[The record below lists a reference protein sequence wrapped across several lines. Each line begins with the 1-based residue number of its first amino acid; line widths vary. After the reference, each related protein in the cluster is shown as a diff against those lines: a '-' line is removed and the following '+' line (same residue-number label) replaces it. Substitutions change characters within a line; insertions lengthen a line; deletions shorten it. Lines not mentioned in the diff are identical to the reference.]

1 MSAVKDLTVTH
12 REKNA
17 AATLLWCALGLLIP
31 RATLLGALS
40 PFGIG
45 LAACGGAANL
55 PTLLCVGVGY
65 LLAAPTLMPL
75 RYVAAVALL
84 GGVRWVLDT
93 LPDGG
98 RQPFVPPLIAFVA
111 CAATGWTGLMGSG
124 IDGYRVLLILTEAVV
139 AAGASLFFDMA
150 VNLSFYPRQS
160 LTAGGQAAL
169 IAAGTV
175 AVCAAATIEVGGFS
189 PGRAV
194 AALLILLCACI
205 EREAGGCVAGCV
217 LGGGLA
223 LTSPASVP
231 LAVALAFGGLLAGVF
246 ARFGRVVQ
254 AVLFLLGALLISLT
268 EADAPIL
275 YYLYEWLSGGVLFV
289 LLPRKW
295 ERRIA
300 HYLSRRQDRPAA
312 EGVRRMATLRLQ
324 VACGAM
330 EEVAANVEEVS
341 RRLSHHG
348 AADMASL
355 YRGCAATVCAAC
367 PLRGVCWDLKQED
380 TLAGLET
387 LTPLLQD
394 QGQVTAADLQALPV
408 SCRRSDELARHL
420 THSYAQY
427 VAREEAWCRLAEIR
441 QAVERQFSGTGALLS
456 GLSRRLQDPH
466 GVDMELSRRVTEVCE
481 DYGLAVE
488 EALCTRDAQGRLTV
502 QLLTREESLPEGKWH
517 RRLEKACGSA
527 LTPPTV
533 ASWGDCLRITL
544 TEPPR
549 YGVEWGV
556 AQQICTGE
564 TLCGDTVQTQELGG
578 GVMAVLS
585 DGMGCG
591 GHAAVDSAMAAG
603 ITARL
608 WQAECAPDAILQTV
622 NAALLVKSREES
634 LATLDV
640 AVVDTHSGRLDLYKA
655 GAAASLL
662 RCGGRVS
669 RLDNAGLPVGILPE
683 VRFAHSRDQLQVG
696 DVLLMVSDGA
706 LCGGTAAVE
715 ELLAAH
721 PEEGSMQALAQA
733 VADAAAAAQGDHP
746 DDITA
751 VALRL
756 TLPAEED

>member
-1 MSAVKDLTVTH
+1 MKETAVRRERSAL
-12 REKNA
+12 
-17 AATLLWCALGLLIP
+17 ATLLWCAMGLLVP
-31 RATLLGALS
+31 RATLLDALS

-65 LLAAPTLMPL
+65 LLASPTLLPL

-84 GGVRWVLDT
+84 GGARWVLDT

-98 RQPFVPPLIAFVA
+98 RQPFVPPLLAFVT
-111 CAATGWTGLMGSG
+111 CAATGWTSLVGSG

-139 AAGASLFFDMA
+139 AAGASLFFDLA
-150 VNLSFYPRQS
+150 VNLSHRPPKVLS
-160 LTAGGQAAL
+160 AGNQAAL
-169 IAAGTV
+169 IAAAAV
-175 AVCAAATIEVGGFS
+175 AVCAAATVEVGGFS
-189 PGRAV
+189 PGRA
-194 AALLILLCACI
+194 AAGLIVLLCART

-231 LAVALAFGGLLAGVF
+231 VAVALAFGGLLAGVF

-254 AVLFLLGALLISLT
+254 ALLFLLGAVLICLT
-268 EADAPIL
+268 ETDSHVL
-275 YYLYEWLSGGVLFV
+275 FYLYEWLAAAVLFA
-289 LLPRKW
+289 LLPTPW
-295 ERRIA
+295 ERRITRLFA
-300 HYLSRRQDRPAA
+300 RHRDLPAA
-312 EGVRRMATLRLQ
+312 EGVRRMTSLRLQ
-324 VACGAM
+324 VACGAI
-330 EEVAANVEEVS
+330 EEVAGNVEEVS

-348 AADMASL
+348 AADIASL
-355 YRGCAATVCAAC
+355 YRGCAASVCAAC
-367 PLRGVCWDLKQED
+367 PMRGVCWDLKRED

-387 LTPLLQD
+387 LTPLLRD
-394 QGQVTAADLQALPV
+394 KGEITAADLQDLPIA
-408 SCRRSDELARHL
+408 CRRGDRLAGHL
-420 THSYAQY
+420 THGYAQY
-427 VAREEAWCRLAEIR
+427 LVREEAWCRLDEIR
-441 QAVERQFSGTGALLS
+441 RAVERQFSGTGALLE

-466 GVDMELSRRVTEVCE
+466 GVDMEASRRVTEVCE

-488 EALCTRDAQGRLTV
+488 EALCTRDTRGRLTV
-502 QLLTREESLPEGKWH
+502 HLLTREENLPEGKWH
-517 RRLEKACGSA
+517 RRMEHACGCA
-527 LTPPTV
+527 LTPPAV
-533 ASWGDCLRITL
+533 AGWGEHLRVTL

-549 YGVEWGV
+549 YMVEWGV
-556 AQQICTGE
+556 AQQTCAGE
-564 TLCGDTVQTQELGG
+564 TLCGDTVQTGDLSG

-608 WQAECAPDAILQTV
+608 WQAEFAPDAILQTV

-662 RCGGRVS
+662 KCGGRVS

-683 VRFAHSRDQLQVG
+683 VTFAHGHDVLCAG
-696 DVLLMVSDGA
+696 DVLLLVSDGA
-706 LCGGTAAVE
+706 LSGGMAAVE

-721 PEEGSMQALAQA
+721 PAEGSMQALAQA
-733 VADAAAAAQGDHP
+733 VVDAAVATEGDHP
-746 DDITA
+746 DDVTA

-756 TLPAEED
+756 TLPVEED

>member
-1 MSAVKDLTVTH
+1 MKETAVRREGSAL
-12 REKNA
+12 
-17 AATLLWCALGLLIP
+17 ATLLWCAMGLLVP

-65 LLAAPTLMPL
+65 LLAAPAMLPL

-84 GGVRWVLDT
+84 GGARWVLDT

-98 RQPFVPPLIAFVA
+98 RQPFVPPLLAFVT

-139 AAGASLFFDMA
+139 AAGASLFFDIA
-150 VNLSFYPRQS
+150 VNLTHHPRQT
-160 LTAGGQAAL
+160 LTAGNQAAL
-169 IAAGTV
+169 IAAAAV

-194 AALLILLCACI
+194 AALLVLLCARI

-223 LTSPASVP
+223 LSSPAAVP
-231 LAVALAFGGLLAGVF
+231 VAVALAFGGLLAGVF

-254 AVLFLLGALLISLT
+254 AFLFLLGAVLISLT
-268 EADAPIL
+268 ETDSNL
-275 YYLYEWLSGGVLFV
+275 LFYLYEWLSAAVLFA
-289 LLPRKW
+289 LLPTPW

-300 HYLSRRQDRPAA
+300 RLLSRRRDLPAA
-312 EGVRRMATLRLQ
+312 EGVRRMASLRLQ

-348 AADMASL
+348 AADIASL
-355 YRGCAATVCAAC
+355 YRGCATSVCAAC
-367 PLRGVCWDLKQED
+367 PMRGVCWELKQED
-380 TLAGLET
+380 TLAGLES
-387 LTPLLQD
+387 LTPLLQEK
-394 QGQVTAADLQALPV
+394 GEVTAADLQDLPIA
-408 SCRRSDELARHL
+408 CRRGDLLARHL
-420 THSYAQY
+420 THGYGQY
-427 VAREEAWCRLAEIR
+427 VAREEAWCRLNEIR

-456 GLSRRLQDPH
+456 GLSHRLQDPH
-466 GVDMELSRRVTEVCE
+466 GVDMEVSRRVTEVCE
-481 DYGLAVE
+481 DYGWAVE
-488 EALCTRDAQGRLTV
+488 EALCTRDPRGRLTV
-502 QLLTREESLPEGKWH
+502 HLLTHEESLPEGKWH
-517 RRLEKACGSA
+517 RRLEKACGCA
-527 LTPPTV
+527 LTPPAV
-533 ASWGDCLRITL
+533 AGWGDCLRVIL

-556 AQQICTGE
+556 AQHICTGE
-564 TLCGDTVQTQELGG
+564 TLCGDTVHTGDLSGG
-578 GVMAVLS
+578 ALAVLS

-603 ITARL
+603 IAARL
-608 WQAECAPDAILQTV
+608 WQAEFAPDAILQTV

-662 RCGGRVS
+662 RSGGRVS

-683 VRFAHSRDQLQVG
+683 VRFAHSHDILSAG
-696 DVLLMVSDGA
+696 DVLLLVSDGA
-706 LCGGTAAVE
+706 LCGGMAAVE

-721 PEEGSMQALAQA
+721 PEEASMQALAQA
-733 VADAAAAAQGDHP
+733 VVDAAVAVEGDHP
-746 DDITA
+746 DDVTV

-756 TLPAEED
+756 SLPTEEE